1 MRSWEIFW
9 ILCRISAVS
18 VGGGMAMLPL
28 MQREFV
34 EKRHVISENDMV
46 DIVAL
51 TQSSPGLIA
60 INMGV
65 LLGYRIHGIP
75 GLIAGALGMALPP
88 FLAILLLASVLT
100 KLQDS
105 EDAAH
110 IFLGVRAAVSA
121 LVLVSAIK
129 LFRQSTKGTLAKF
142 LAAFGFLG
150 MVIWEV
156 NAVYLILAGAIL
168 GIASSAISWVKAG
181 KTKQENPPV

>member
-9 ILCRISAVS
+9 ILCHISAVS

-28 MQREFV
+28 MQKEFV
-34 EKRHVISENDMV
+34 EKRHVISEQDMV

-65 LLGYRIHGIP
+65 LLGYRIHGFP

-105 EDAAH
+105 PDAAH
-110 IFLGVRAAVSA
+110 VFLGIRAAVSA

-129 LFRQSTKGTLAKF
+129 LFRQTTKGLRARL
-142 LAAFGFLG
+142 LAAAGFLG
-150 MVIWEV
+150 MVFLEI
-156 NAVYLILAGAIL
+156 NAVYLILGGAGFGIL
-168 GIASSAISWVKAG
+168 GGGIFWYRNRKAEPE
-181 KTKQENPPV
+181 KRQL